1 MTYEYQNYIIRT
13 TFCPFR
19 TVTKSC
25 PVETVPACPVQ
36 IRAHRYIAVYIDSNN
51 DDLEVN
57 WMTANFHPRYRYVFM
72 IRLDMYNELLRSII
86 SERWKSFNLNM
97 LNITMTL

>member
-1 MTYEYQNYIIRT
+1 MYEYQNYIIRT

-36 IRAHRYIAVYIDSNN
+36 IRAHRHIAVYIDSNDKAWFREDTLTMLLAKARLKHLHTDN
-51 DDLEVN
+51 KK
-57 WMTANFHPRYRYVFM
+57 RYIDNYHKKVRKM
-72 IRLDMYNELLRSII
+72 RPPHSNIQIRR
-86 SERWKSFNLNM
+86 R
-97 LNITMTL
+97 

>member
-1 MTYEYQNYIIRT
+1 MTYEYRNYIIRT

-51 DDLEVN
+51 AMRNGNINKHMLKWHDVKIETRHDVMSDEY
-57 WMTANFHPRYRYVFM
+57 AGDY
-72 IRLDMYNELLRSII
+72 ID
-86 SERWKSFNLNM
+86 NM
-97 LNITMTL
+97 DV

>member
-1 MTYEYQNYIIRT
+1 MYEYRNYIIRT

-36 IRAHRYIAVYIDSNN
+36 IRAHRHIAVYIDSN
-51 DDLEVN
+51 EVD
-57 WMTANFHPRYRYVFM
+57 TF
-72 IRLDMYNELLRSII
+72 
-86 SERWKSFNLNM
+86 WKSNKWL
-97 LNITMTL
+97 MTCK

>member
-1 MTYEYQNYIIRT
+1 MKKAKGTTILTIITIIRT

-36 IRAHRYIAVYIDSNN
+36 IRAHRHIAVYIDSNQ
-51 DDLEVN
+51 
-57 WMTANFHPRYRYVFM
+57 PSSR
-72 IRLDMYNELLRSII
+72 IELH
-86 SERWKSFNLNM
+86 
-97 LNITMTL
+97 

>member
-1 MTYEYQNYIIRT
+1 MYEYRNYIIRT

-36 IRAHRYIAVYIDSNN
+36 IRAHRHIAVYIDSNN
-51 DDLEVN
+51 
-57 WMTANFHPRYRYVFM
+57 ANFGLHDSIRYIDSSVDAFTGDFVP
-72 IRLDMYNELLRSII
+72 LSA
-86 SERWKSFNLNM
+86 
-97 LNITMTL
+97 

>member
-1 MTYEYQNYIIRT
+1 MYEYQNYIIRT

-36 IRAHRYIAVYIDSNN
+36 IRAHRHIAVYIDSNEYLYLVMIVSEFPFAPYVIKIPFLSV
-51 DDLEVN
+51 DSKTDS
-57 WMTANFHPRYRYVFM
+57 PR
-72 IRLDMYNELLRSII
+72 
-86 SERWKSFNLNM
+86 
-97 LNITMTL
+97 

>member
-25 PVETVPACPVQ
+25 PVQTVPACPVQ
-36 IRAHRYIAVYIDSNN
+36 IRAHCHIAVYIDSNN
-51 DDLEVN
+51 LFPCIMKLEQSVSDLQQ
-57 WMTANFHPRYRYVFM
+57 
-72 IRLDMYNELLRSII
+72 
-86 SERWKSFNLNM
+86 K
-97 LNITMTL
+97 ITTEQDTVQINAQDFDPDIDGPNPPPQTP